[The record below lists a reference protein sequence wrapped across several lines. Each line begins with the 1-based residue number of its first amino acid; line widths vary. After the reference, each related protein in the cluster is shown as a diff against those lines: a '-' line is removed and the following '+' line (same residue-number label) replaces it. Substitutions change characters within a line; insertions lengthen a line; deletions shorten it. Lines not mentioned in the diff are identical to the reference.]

1 MARPIKHNADYFSHD
16 VHMRND
22 IKIKSIRRKFGH
34 EGYSIWIMVLE
45 LLTNSDYFEYEWS
58 SENILLLEAD
68 FDCDADRLE
77 EIIKHCVTLNLLQ
90 IENNYLTCNK
100 LMDRLESEVLV
111 RRTGYCREN
120 AKRFQFKEVNV
131 NNNFT
136 KTQIEEVNVNNNEVN
151 VNKNGQSKGKESKV
165 NKIKVNESKG
175 EESEVNKIKVNESKG
190 EESEVKET
198 EVNEIRLADKLND
211 IKNRIHSGEFISF
224 QLFQAE
230 LLEFNLSGSDE
241 VNLWNSI

>member
-58 SENILLLEAD
+58 DKNILLLEAD
-68 FDCDADRLE
+68 FDCDSDILK
-77 EIIKHCVTLNLLQ
+77 EIINHCVTLDLLQ
-90 IENNYLTCNK
+90 IEKNYLTCKK
-100 LMDRLESEVLV
+100 LMDRLESEVLA

-120 AKRFQFKEVNV
+120 ARRFQFKEVNV
-131 NNNFT
+131 NNNST
-136 KTQIEEVNVNNNEVN
+136 ITQIEEVNVNNNEVN

-165 NKIKVNESKG
+165 NKNKGKQSEVKESKG
-175 EESEVNKIKVNESKG
+175 E
-190 EESEVKET
+190 ET
-198 EVNEIRLADKLND
+198 EVNEIQLADRLHN
-211 IKNRIHSGEFISF
+211 IKNRISNGEFISF
-224 QLFQAE
+224 KLFQAE
-230 LLEFNLSGSDE
+230 LLEFNLSGEDE
-241 VNLWNSI
+241 CKLWETI